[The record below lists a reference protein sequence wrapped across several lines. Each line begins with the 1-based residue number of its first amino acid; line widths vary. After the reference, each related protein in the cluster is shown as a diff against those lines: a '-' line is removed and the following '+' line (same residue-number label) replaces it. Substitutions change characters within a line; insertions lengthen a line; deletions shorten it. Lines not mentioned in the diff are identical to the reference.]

1 MYVKDLQVNTNIS
14 EQIYQ
19 VRSASF
25 RVTDGANGYYLMRV
39 GDKTGLI
46 DAIWLNTKD
55 KSIRAGD
62 FLKINGKVQNYQGR
76 QQLKMSVAVIVD
88 SKEVNMSDYSLLAI
102 DQNQLIL
109 KLEQHIE
116 SIKIKSLHKL
126 IKRLLLTDLFDDF
139 CKAPAATYNHHS
151 YKGGLLEHS
160 VSVAD
165 ICKSCVPLYKH
176 INQDILIAGALIHD
190 IGKIFEL
197 EFGESISYSSKGN
210 LLGHIFMGA
219 NKFLEE
225 CKKETNFPEYL
236 SDHLTHILL
245 SHHGILERGSP
256 VEPKTLEA
264 IVVHKA
270 DTADADANSFE
281 LSRTESAGD
290 NWLIS
295 RTLNRIICLESPPE
309 FELR

>member
-1 MYVKDLQVNTNIS
+1 MYVKDLQVNTNIL
-14 EQIYQ
+14 EQTFQ

-25 RVTDGANGYYLMRV
+25 RITDGVNGYYLMRV

-55 KSIRAGD
+55 RAIRTGD

-76 QQLKMSVAVIVD
+76 QQLKISLAILVD
-88 SKEVNMSDYSLLAI
+88 PEEVNMSDYSLLSI

-109 KLEQHIE
+109 NLEQHVE
-116 SIKIKSLHKL
+116 SIKIKPLYNL
-126 IKRLLLTDLFDDF
+126 VKRILLCDLFDDF

-151 YKGGLLEHS
+151 YMGGLLEHS

-165 ICKSCVPLYKH
+165 ICKACVPLYKNTNH
-176 INQDILIAGALIHD
+176 DILIAGALIHD
-190 IGKIFEL
+190 IGKIYEL

-210 LLGHIFMGA
+210 LLGHIFIGA
-219 NKFLEE
+219 NKFQEE
-225 CKKETNFPEYL
+225 CKKETNFPDYL
-236 SDHLTHILL
+236 ADHITHILL

-264 IVVHKA
+264 ILVHKA
-270 DTADADANSFE
+270 DTADADANSFGM
-281 LSRTESAGD
+281 SRTESAGD